1 MSRRNVERFEGK
13 SAAPYNMSMTK
24 GSVHIVAVRGFV
36 EYVVYN
42 KTSIEFLD
50 WVKDTYIPD
59 ETFFTSLNHNP
70 HLRVPGSYLGRLMLL
85 LPDLFFFCL
94 KHYVTKK
101 NENQILDEL

>member
-13 SAAPYNMSMTK
+13 SPAPYNITTTK

-42 KTSIEFLD
+42 RTAIDFLD

-59 ETFFTSLNHNP
+59 ETFFSSLNHNP
-70 HLRVPGSYLGRLMLL
+70 HLRVPGSYLGRLTV
-85 LPDLFFFCL
+85 
-94 KHYVTKK
+94 YTAARSVNTKV
-101 NENQILDEL
+101 

>member
-1 MSRRNVERFEGK
+1 MERFEGK
-13 SAAPYNMSMTK
+13 SPAPYNMNLTK

-42 KTSIEFLD
+42 KTSIDFLD

-70 HLRVPGSYLGRLMLL
+70 HLEVPGSYLGRLMLL
-85 LPDLFFFCL
+85 LQHGWF
-94 KHYVTKK
+94 V
-101 NENQILDEL
+101 I